1 LKNDI
6 VLTNINGGHFCSR
19 FIYPSI
25 VSVFIASLFFP
36 SGFGRYLATTLSTKQ
51 QVNALFGNF
60 TWLSDDL
67 SVEQADRLSHWDVA
81 NTNLF
86 VSLGIFMSANVRQFN
101 QK

>member
-1 LKNDI
+1 VLIIINDD
-6 VLTNINGGHFCSR
+6 HFYSR

-51 QVNALFGNF
+51 QVSALFANF

-67 SVEQADRLSHWDVA
+67 SVEQVDRLSHWDVA

-86 VSLGIFMSANVRQFN
+86 VSLGIFMGANVRFL
-101 QK
+101 